1 MNFYFFKM
9 IYGLEFSDCRWSNKP
24 QTHFQTLEL
33 CEDKWLPSF
42 QLTKWNF
49 VEGKQ
54 HLENGYLCWTKLA
67 AVHFFLEM

>member
-9 IYGLEFSDCRWSNKP
+9 IYGLEFSDWRWSNKP

-33 CEDKWLPSF
+33 CEDKWLSSF
-42 QLTKWNF
+42 QLTKLNI

-54 HLENGYLCWTKLA
+54 ANSTWQMVIYVELN
-67 AVHFFLEM
+67 